1 MINKYPVRKYSLV
14 GVCGLD
20 CGLCPRLHSDG
31 KSRCTGCCGEGFW
44 EIHPSCSFITCAVKK
59 KGLET
64 CAECTESQDCLK
76 YAQLME
82 TGEGHDSFISYRSV
96 LSNNTYI
103 RTKGIVK
110 FAAIAAEK
118 QKVLIYILDNFDDGR
133 SKLFLCTACQLI
145 PLPKLHEAVE
155 TINAKIPGGADIKKK
170 SKIARATLNKT
181 ADSLKIELKLR
192 K

>member
-1 MINKYPVRKYSLV
+1 MINKYPVRKYPIV

-31 KSRCTGCCGEGFW
+31 KSKCTGCCGDGFW
-44 EIHPSCSFITCAVKK
+44 EIHPSCSFITCAVKQ

-64 CAECTESQDCLK
+64 CAQCTESQDCLK

-82 TGEGHDSFISYRSV
+82 AGEGHDSFISYRSV
-96 LSNNTYI
+96 LSNNNFI
-103 RTKGIVK
+103 RTRGIAK
-110 FAAIAAEK
+110 FAAIEAQK
-118 QKVLIYILDNFDDGR
+118 QKVLLYLLDNYDDGR

-145 PLPKLHEAVE
+145 PLLKLNEAIE
-155 TINAKIPGGADIKKK
+155 TIKGKTPEDADKKK
-170 SKIARATLNKT
+170 KAKIARSTLNKA
-181 ADSLKIELKLR
+181 ADSLKLDLKLR

>member
-1 MINKYPVRKYSLV
+1 MQNRYPVRKYPEI

-20 CGLCPRLHSDG
+20 CGLCPRYHSDG
-31 KSRCTGCCGEGFW
+31 KSRCPGCCGDGFW
-44 EIHPSCSFITCAVKK
+44 EIHPSCSFITCAVKQ

-64 CAECTESQDCLK
+64 CAQCNETQDCLK
-76 YAQLME
+76 YVQLME
-82 TGEGHDSFISYRSV
+82 AAELHDSFISYRSV
-96 LSNNTYI
+96 LNNNSYI
-103 RTKGIVK
+103 KTNGIAK

-118 QKVLIYILDNFDDGR
+118 QKILLYALENYDDGR

-145 PLPKLHEAVE
+145 PLKKLHEAIE
-155 TINAKIPGGADIKKK
+155 LINSKIFEGADKKKRAKIT
-170 SKIARATLNKT
+170 RATLNKM

>member
-1 MINKYPVRKYSLV
+1 MLNKYPVRNYPMV

-44 EIHPSCSFITCAVKK
+44 EIHPPCSFITCAVKK
-59 KGLET
+59 KGIET
-64 CAECTESQDCLK
+64 CAQCIEWQDCLK

-82 TGEGHDSFISYRSV
+82 TAETHDSFISYRSV
-96 LSNNTYI
+96 LANNNFI
-103 RTKGIVK
+103 RANGISRFVET
-110 FAAIAAEK
+110 ANEK
-118 QKVLIYILDNFDDGR
+118 QRLLRYVLDNYDDGR

-145 PLPKLHEAVE
+145 PLPKINDVID
-155 TINAKIPGGADIKKK
+155 TINGKLLPNADIKKRAK
-170 SKIARATLNKT
+170 VARATFNRM

>member
-1 MINKYPVRKYSLV
+1 MINKYPVRKYPEV

-44 EIHPSCSFITCAVKK
+44 EIHPPCSFITCAVKQ

-64 CAECTESQDCLK
+64 CAQCPESQDCLK
-76 YAQLME
+76 YVQLME
-82 TGEGHDSFISYRSV
+82 AAESHDSFISYKSV
-96 LSNNTYI
+96 LGNNIYI
-103 RTKGIVK
+103 RTHGIEK
-110 FAAIAAEK
+110 FIVLEAEK
-118 QKVLIYILDNFDDGR
+118 QKVLLFLLDNYDDGR
-133 SKLFLCTACQLI
+133 SKLFFCTACQLI
-145 PLPKLHEAVE
+145 PLPKLKEALE
-155 TINAKIPGGADIKKK
+155 TIK
-170 SKIARATLNKT
+170 SKIPAGADKKKKAKVTRAMLNKT